1 MNDIA
6 IRSED
11 ISHDFGPVRVLFNVD
26 IAFRRAEVH
35 AVIGEN
41 GAGKSTLMK
50 ILAGYLTPSTGTIY
64 VDEKPV
70 HFETGNDG
78 EDLGVVLI
86 HQEFNLVP
94 HLTVAE
100 NIFLGREERKGPFL
114 NKQLMNEKSR
124 EVLSRLHTD
133 IPPDRPLYTF
143 SMAQWQL
150 VEIAKALSRDAHIL
164 IMDEPTAVLTPNET
178 EILFEQ
184 IRNLRESGVTVI
196 YISHKLDE
204 VKQISDRLTVLRD
217 GQLIETRPTENT
229 TEQMMANLMVGR
241 KIEDMYPPK
250 TLAPTSSPVLSV
262 RGLSVPD
269 WADDVAF
276 DLHRGE
282 ILGFA
287 GLVGAGRTEVM
298 EAIIGVRR
306 RASGDIWVDGTQR
319 NIRSY
324 QDAAKLGI
332 VYLSEDRKGK
342 GVITTFGSLSNL
354 TLMSLRQFCHPLLD
368 EQQERNA
375 FVEEARRFEIKYN
388 NPHDAVSTLSGGNQ
402 QKLALAKIMQIQPHI
417 IILDEPTRGIDIGT
431 KREIYF
437 LISRLAEAGNA
448 CIIVSSELPE
458 LIGVAHRVV
467 VMRSGTVNGLLSDDQ
482 LNEREIVHYATGVK
496 QRGDTSREKQQQ

>member
-1 MNDIA
+1 MSDVA
-6 IRSED
+6 IRSAA
-11 ISHDFGPVRVLFNVD
+11 ISHDFGPVRVLFDVD
-26 IAFRRAEVH
+26 IAFERAEVH

-50 ILAGYLTPSTGTIY
+50 ILAGYLTPSEGTIL

-70 HFETGNDG
+70 HLKSGNDG

-100 NIFLGREERKGPFL
+100 NIFLGKEELKGPFL
-114 NKQLMNEKSR
+114 NKQRMNEESR

-133 IPPDRPLYTF
+133 IAPDRPLYTL
-143 SMAQWQL
+143 SMAQWQM
-150 VEIAKALSRDAHIL
+150 VEIAKALSRQAHIL

-178 EILFEQ
+178 EVLFEQ
-184 IRNLRESGVTVI
+184 IRNLQRSGVTVL

-204 VKQISDRLTVLRD
+204 VKRISDRVTVLRD
-217 GQLIETRPTENT
+217 GRLIETRATQDT
-229 TEQMMANLMVGR
+229 SEQMMANLMVGR
-241 KIEDMYPPK
+241 KIQDMYPPK
-250 TLAPTSSPVLSV
+250 VLSPEAAPVLSV
-262 RGLSVPD
+262 RGLSVPG
-269 WADDVAF
+269 WAEDVSF

-287 GLVGAGRTEVM
+287 GLVGAGRTEIM
-298 EAIIGVRR
+298 EAIISVRDR
-306 RASGDIWVDGTQR
+306 SGGEIWVNGTKQ
-319 NIRSY
+319 NIHSY

-342 GVITTFGSLSNL
+342 GVITSFGSVPNL

-368 EQQERNA
+368 QRQEQKT
-375 FVEEARRFEIKYN
+375 FTEEARRFEIKYN
-388 NPHDAVSTLSGGNQ
+388 DPYAAVATLSGGNQ

-448 CIIVSSELPE
+448 CIMISSELPE
-458 LIGVAHRVV
+458 VIGVAHRVV
-467 VMRSGTVNGLLSDDQ
+467 VMRSGTVTGILDHDKLT
-482 LNEREIVHYATGVK
+482 EREIVHYATGVK
-496 QRGDTSREKQQQ
+496 QKGDTNRDTER